1 MVPEMP
7 PAQIQIPALIHPW
20 RTSLALSPGRPRPL
34 QAGERGQGGCTQGC
48 TLVFPVPDARPS
60 GGSVG

>member
-7 PAQIQIPALIHPW
+7 PAQIQIPALAHPA
-20 RTSLALSPGRPRPL
+20 RSPGRRRPL
-34 QAGERGQGGCTQGC
+34 QAGERGQGGCAQGC